1 MCWRWVKKKSRLH
14 EDIRVHNEMVKTSI
28 LVDDLEA
35 DPIGIG
41 TDNFLINE
49 GFMIMVSLDK
59 KNSQMRGKYLS

>member
-1 MCWRWVKKKSRLH
+1 MR
-14 EDIRVHNEMVKTSI
+14 TSI

-49 GFMIMVSLDK
+49 GFMIMVSLYEEFDHC
-59 KNSQMRGKYLS
+59 